1 MVASSIRELLF
12 RLASL
17 AEEME
22 KLYAKAAKNQT
33 YIRGGI
39 RKIEK
44 RLNKL

>member
-22 KLYAKAAKNQT
+22 KLYAKAAKNQNDKSISNCIKMT
-33 YIRGGI
+33 
-39 RKIEK
+39 
-44 RLNKL
+44 